1 MELDLQ
7 KSVQGPL
14 SYTKSGVVILI
25 ENLGNHIELTGSV
38 AVTGSFT
45 VDGEFR
51 NKIKKLY
58 EK

>member
-38 AVTGSFT
+38 TATNMNLT
-45 VDGEFR
+45 
-51 NKIKKLY
+51 KIIAQFD
-58 EK
+58 